1 MLASSKRYC
10 RCFFCMNISI
20 IMFGSF
26 RRGKWCAGP
35 NIGSCL
41 RIEHPIL
48 EKAKLITIWAWE
60 IFCMSYFVEEFK
72 TIILGKKA
80 KFLSMISD
88 VVAALPFKNIMPSRH
103 CLLT

>member
-1 MLASSKRYC
+1 MRWAQYWELFTDRAPNS
-10 RCFFCMNISI
+10 
-20 IMFGSF
+20 
-26 RRGKWCAGP
+26 GKA
-35 NIGSCL
+35 
-41 RIEHPIL
+41 L
-48 EKAKLITIWAWE
+48 EKAKLITIWVWAHIVLE